1 MGSFLRK
8 WWRLILSLA
17 LLVVA
22 IQLFMRPSVAPE
34 ESESEYVRTAGTAF
48 FRPVYSGIDSV
59 RRGIHGI
66 WDHYIALVNVS
77 RENER
82 LRSEIAEMQE
92 KLHAVRDTQLENR
105 RLKDILKYSSTL
117 ERQSIGAR
125 VVGHDVTPWFQAI
138 FLGTGSEAGI
148 ERGMSVATPH
158 GAVGRVHSTRPGL
171 SEVLLVTDSRFAADV
186 MVERNRVRAVAEG
199 IGGSFCR
206 LKYISPVHDIVI
218 GDRIVFTG
226 FDGSMPKGMLLG
238 TVVSVDRS
246 KESLFQRITVQCSVN
261 FQSIEDV
268 LVILSRPTIPFRQGK
283 E

>member
-1 MGSFLRK
+1 
-8 WWRLILSLA
+8 
-17 LLVVA
+17 
-22 IQLFMRPSVAPE
+22 MRPSVALD
-34 ESESEYVRTAGTAF
+34 ESEYVRTAGTAF
-48 FRPVYSGIDSV
+48 FRPVYLGVDSI
-59 RRGIHGI
+59 RRGGHGI
-66 WDHYIALVNVS
+66 WNHYIALVNVS

-82 LRSEIAEMQE
+82 LRAEIAEMQE
-92 KLHAVRDTQLENR
+92 KLHAARDTQLENR
-105 RLKDILKYSSTL
+105 RLRDILKYSGTV

-148 ERGMSVATPH
+148 ERGMPVATPH

-199 IGGSFCR
+199 IGGNYCR
-206 LKYISPVHDIVI
+206 LKYISPVHDIVS

-226 FDGSMPKGMLLG
+226 FDGAMPKGMLLG

-246 KESLFQRITVQCSVN
+246 KESLFQRITVQCAVN
-261 FQSIEDV
+261 FQSVEDV

>member
-8 WWRLILSLA
+8 WWRLLLSLV

-22 IQLFMRPSVAPE
+22 IQLFMRPSVTLE
-34 ESESEYVRTAGTAF
+34 ESEYARTAGTTF
-48 FRPVYSGIDSV
+48 FKPMYLGIDFM
-59 RRGIHGI
+59 RRGVNGI
-66 WDHYIALVNVS
+66 WNHYIALVNVS
-77 RENER
+77 GENER
-82 LRSEIAEMQE
+82 LKAEIAEMQE
-92 KLHAVRDTQLENR
+92 KLHAARDTQLENR
-105 RLKDILKYSSTL
+105 RLKDILKYSGTL
-117 ERQSIGAR
+117 ERRSIGAR

-148 ERGMSVATPH
+148 ERGMSVATPY
-158 GAVGRVHSTRPGL
+158 GAVGRVHSTHPGL

-199 IGGSFCR
+199 IGGNFCR
-206 LKYISPVHDIVI
+206 LKYISPIHDVVV

-226 FDGSMPKGMLLG
+226 FDGAMPKGILLG

-246 KESLFQRITVQCSVN
+246 KESLFQRITVQCAVN
-261 FQSIEDV
+261 FQSVEDV